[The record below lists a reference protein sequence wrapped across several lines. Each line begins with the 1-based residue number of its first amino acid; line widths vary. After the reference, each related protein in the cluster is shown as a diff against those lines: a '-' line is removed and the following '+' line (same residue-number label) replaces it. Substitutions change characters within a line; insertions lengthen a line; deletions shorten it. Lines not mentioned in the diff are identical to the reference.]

1 MPYLIRTAIEQATT
15 KRVGGTMVDTNKVK
29 MLLESVEKLAA
40 SGFAI
45 AFHIRLSSPELL
57 LQTYPK
63 EWTDHYSEKGYVLV
77 DPIVRWGF
85 SETGAIRW
93 SDLADQDDNNI
104 LGQSAAYGMVYGVAI
119 GVQANN
125 SQSMAGFSRPDREYT
140 DAEISQLTQCTQ
152 ALHDL
157 TTSNENMGAELRE
170 DLIQLA
176 SKFAR

>member
-1 MPYLIRTAIEQATT
+1 MADISKI
-15 KRVGGTMVDTNKVK
+15 K

-45 AFHIRLSSPELL
+45 AFHIRLSSPDLM

-63 EWTDHYSEKGYVLV
+63 EWTDNYSEKGYVLV

-93 SDLADQDDNNI
+93 SDLVDQDDNNI
-104 LGQSAAYGMVYGVAI
+104 LGQSAAYGMAYGVAI
-119 GVQANN
+119 GVEADN
-125 SQSMAGFSRPDREYT
+125 SRSMAGFSRPDREYT
-140 DAEISQLTQCTQ
+140 DAEISQLTKCTQ

-157 TTSNENMGAELRE
+157 TSSSESMGPELRE